1 MAVEHFDV
9 LVIGGG
15 IAGVSIGYELA
26 AERSVGLLEMESTL
40 AYHTTGRSAATWL
53 GTYGNE
59 PIRALTKASR
69 GFLVD
74 PPQDIYETDLASP
87 LGLLYIAG
95 PARAYAI
102 RQLYED
108 VVGLT
113 PDVQIIDEAAALA
126 HNPLLRPGFVELAMW
141 EDGALDVDVH
151 ELHQGYTRGLRH
163 RGASIVTSA
172 KVAAAE
178 HTEHGWSLTTTSGET
193 YSAPIVINAAG
204 AWVDELAALLG
215 ANPVGIQPLRRS
227 IFMVPQHDTVEH
239 LPMTFDIDHQFYF
252 KHDSGQY
259 LCSPADE
266 TLQSAGDAKPDEL
279 EIARA
284 IEAINEA
291 TILDVR
297 HVRTAWAGLRS
308 FTPDQTPAV
317 GFDPA
322 VEGLFWYAGQAGFGI
337 QICPAMARLGAS
349 LVLGRAVPADIV
361 TTGLDVST
369 LDPKRFSLPEGG

>member
-1 MAVEHFDV
+1 MAAKLFDV
-9 LVIGGG
+9 LVVGGG

-26 AERSVGLLEMESTL
+26 STGRVGLLEMESTL

-69 GFLVD
+69 SFLVD
-74 PPQDIYETDLASP
+74 PPHDIYETDLASP

-95 PARAYAI
+95 PTRADAI
-102 RQLYED
+102 RQLYDD

-126 HNPLLRPGFVELAMW
+126 HNPLLKPGFVELAMW

-151 ELHQGYTRGLRH
+151 ELHQGYTRGLRS
-163 RGASIVTSA
+163 RGASIITSA
-172 KVAAAE
+172 KVVAAE
-178 HTEHGWSLTTTSGET
+178 HDGVAWTLTTSAAES
-193 YSAPIVINAAG
+193 YRAPIVINAAG
-204 AWVDELAALLG
+204 AWVDELAMMLG
-215 ANPVGIQPLRRS
+215 ARPVGIQPLRRS
-227 IFMVPQHDTVEH
+227 IFMVPAHDTVEH

-266 TLQSAGDAKPDEL
+266 TLQPAGDAKPDEL

-291 TILDVR
+291 TVLDVR

-337 QICPAMARLGAS
+337 QICPAMARLGAA
-349 LVLGRAVPADIV
+349 LVLSREVPADI
-361 TTGLDVST
+361 TSTGLDVAT
-369 LDPKRFSLPEGG
+369 LDPKRFSS

>member
-1 MAVEHFDV
+1 MSFDV

-26 AERSVGLLEMESTL
+26 ATSRVCLLEMESTL

-59 PIRALTKASR
+59 PIRALTKASHD
-69 GFLVD
+69 FLID
-74 PPQDIYETDLASP
+74 PPHDIYAAPLATP

-95 PARAYAI
+95 PHRADAI
-102 RQLYED
+102 RELHAE

-113 PDVQIIDEAAALA
+113 PDVTLVGEDVALA
-126 HNPLLRPGFVELAMW
+126 MNPLLRPGFVELAMV
-141 EDGALDVDVH
+141 EPGALDVDVH
-151 ELHQGYTRGLRH
+151 ELHQGYTRGLRQ
-163 RGASIVTSA
+163 REAKIITSA
-172 KVAAAE
+172 KVASATWDGTAWTLATAA
-178 HTEHGWSLTTTSGET
+178 GET
-193 YSAPIVINAAG
+193 YTAPVVVNAAG
-204 AWVDELAALLG
+204 AWCDELATILG
-215 ANPVGIQPLRRS
+215 GAAIGIQPLRRS
-227 IFMVPQHDTVEH
+227 IFMVPAHDTVEH

-266 TLQSAGDAKPDEL
+266 TLSPPGDAKPDEL

-291 TILDVR
+291 TVLSVR

-317 GFDPA
+317 GYDPA
-322 VEGLFWYAGQAGFGI
+322 VPGLFWYAGQAGFGI
-337 QICPAMARLGAS
+337 QICPAMARLGAA
-349 LVLGRAVPADIV
+349 LVHGEPAPADV
-361 TTGLDVST
+361 LATGLDLAS
-369 LDPKRFSLPEGG
+369 LDPARFSA